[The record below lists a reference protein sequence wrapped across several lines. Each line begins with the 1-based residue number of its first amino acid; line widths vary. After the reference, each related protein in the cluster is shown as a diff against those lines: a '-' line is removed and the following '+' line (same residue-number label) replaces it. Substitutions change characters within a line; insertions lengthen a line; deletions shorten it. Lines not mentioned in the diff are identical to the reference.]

1 MKWLIVVIIS
11 LLLIVVSIAAYLGPD
26 DLRSCGEA
34 PSDKT
39 GCQPADAIVAVS
51 GGDTSARTSEAIKLY
66 QRGWAKQ
73 LIFSGAAFD
82 ADSPSNAEVMRDQAL
97 QAGVSPDAILI
108 DPSSNTTLE
117 NAANVSGIFADNDI
131 SSIILVTSAYH
142 QRRTSLEF
150 GKFDN
155 ITVRNHPVAYDN
167 QWSGLWWLTPG
178 GWWLAGSELVKITVF
193 YGGST
198 R

>member
-73 LIFSGAAFD
+73 LIFSGAALD
-82 ADSPSNAEVMRDQAL
+82 VNSPSNAEVMRDQAL
-97 QAGVSPDAILI
+97 RAGVSSDAILI

-167 QWSGLWWLTPG
+167 QWSGLWWLTPS